1 MKICIV
7 YINQYNIIAVKK
19 DKEINIKNIH
29 CLPHGKDEKYK
40 EIKDQIIDFSYVWS
54 KRNFTAKEQLHHYF

>member
-40 EIKDQIIDFSYVWS
+40 EIKDQIIDFSYV
-54 KRNFTAKEQLHHYF
+54 